1 MFTDNGVNYDGLGTL
16 QDRFAIRP
24 LSTTNHEFGLTQEF
38 MCDPETGEAAIKNED
53 GTVTTVS
60 TIFRTKNFIESFSNN
75 IMLYGMG
82 KSDIYQIVFDQD
94 SKVRV
99 YESEEN
105 ILDETIEIPKEVSI
119 FAIGLDMTFL
129 TKIEDSEMLKVA
141 DVNPKV
147 IIEYLDGDELITE
160 SHDLI
165 RLPNYTFK
173 TKNKTITLTSIKC
186 EGIPDDI
193 KTFIHSLL
201 IAF

>member
-1 MFTDNGVNYDGLGTL
+1 
-16 QDRFAIRP
+16 
-24 LSTTNHEFGLTQEF
+24 
-38 MCDPETGEAAIKNED
+38 
-53 GTVTTVS
+53 
-60 TIFRTKNFIESFSNN
+60 
-75 IMLYGMG
+75 MLYGMG

-173 TKNKTITLTSIKC
+173 TKNKTVTLTSIKC

>member
-1 MFTDNGVNYDGLGTL
+1 M
-16 QDRFAIRP
+16 DR
-24 LSTTNHEFGLTQEF
+24 
-38 MCDPETGEAAIKNED
+38 
-53 GTVTTVS
+53 
-60 TIFRTKNFIESFSNN
+60 
-75 IMLYGMG
+75 
-82 KSDIYQIVFDQD
+82 
-94 SKVRV
+94 KVRV
-99 YESEEN
+99 VQFGTGKMAVYTMRYVFE
-105 ILDETIEIPKEVSI
+105 KGGEVVG
-119 FAIGLDMTFL
+119 AI
-129 TKIEDSEMLKVA
+129 